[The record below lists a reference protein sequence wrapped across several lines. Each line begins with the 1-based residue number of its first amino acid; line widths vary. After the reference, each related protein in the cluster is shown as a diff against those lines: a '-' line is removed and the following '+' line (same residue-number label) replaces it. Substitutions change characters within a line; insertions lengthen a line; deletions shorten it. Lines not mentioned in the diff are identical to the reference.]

1 MDEIID
7 VKLNKKDLRIILEAL
22 LFGCS
27 LDVNSKWDL
36 NDCINAYELASLLRR
51 KHPKILTDNVYV
63 LKKLK
68 FYDEITNK
76 IVDLFPETQENIS
89 FI

>member
-7 VKLNKKDLRIILEAL
+7 IKLNKKDLRIILEAL
-22 LFGCS
+22 LSSCS
-27 LDVNSKWDL
+27 LDVNSRWNL
-36 NDCINAYELASLLRR
+36 NDCANAYELASFLRR
-51 KHPKILTDNVYV
+51 KHPKLLTNNVYV
-63 LKKLK
+63 FKKIK